1 VKVLVFGATGGT
13 GRALVEQALEQGHA
27 VTAFARDPA
36 KVRSAH
42 QNLSVAQGNML
53 DVNSVE
59 AAIQGQDAV
68 LSTLGTSLPIL
79 AIVLAAFAF
88 QILARILALHGP
100 LGLAVRV
107 GGPLLALLILT
118 RRTTVLSEGTRNIV
132 QAMEKHGVKRLIC
145 ESSLGVGDSKGRLG
159 ILYNLMLVPLLLR
172 GLFADKEAQEAIIR
186 ASALDWV
193 IVRPTS
199 LTSGPRTGVYR
210 AGMDI
215 GHWFR
220 PTSISRADVAD
231 FMLKQLTD
239 DAWLRKTPGVA
250 C

>member
-1 VKVLVFGATGGT
+1 MKVLVFGATGGT

-42 QNLSVAQGNML
+42 RNLTVAQGNML
-53 DVNSVE
+53 DANSVE
-59 AAIQGQDAV
+59 AAVQGQDAV
-68 LSTLGTSLPIL
+68 LSALGTSLPIL

-100 LGLAVRV
+100 LGLTVRI

-118 RRTTVLSEGTRNIV
+118 RRTTALSEGTRNIV
-132 QAMEKHGVKRLIC
+132 QAMEKHGVRRLIC
-145 ESSLGVGDSKGRLG
+145 ESSLGVADSKGRLG
-159 ILYNLMLVPLLLR
+159 IFYNFILVPLLLR
-172 GLFADKEAQEAIIR
+172 GLFADKAAQEEIIR

-193 IVRPTS
+193 IVRPSS
-199 LTSGPRTGVYR
+199 LTNGPRKGVYR
-210 AGMDI
+210 SGMDI

-220 PTSISRADVAD
+220 PSSISRADAAD

-239 DAWLRKTPGVA
+239 DTYLRKTPGVA
-250 C
+250 Y

>member
-1 VKVLVFGATGGT
+1 MRVLVFGATGRT
-13 GRALVEQALEQGHA
+13 GRALVEQALAQGHA

-36 KVRSAH
+36 KVRGAH

-53 DVNSVE
+53 DASSVE
-59 AAIQGQDAV
+59 AAVQGQDAV
-68 LSTLGTSLPIL
+68 LSALGTSLPIL
-79 AIVLAAFAF
+79 AIILAGFAF
-88 QILARILALHGP
+88 QVLARLLALHGP
-100 LGLAVRV
+100 LGLTVRI
-107 GGPLLALLILT
+107 GGPLLALLLLT
-118 RRTTVLSEGTRNIV
+118 RPTTVLSQGTRNIV

-159 ILYNLMLVPLLLR
+159 IFYNLILVPLLLR

-186 ASALDWV
+186 ASSLDWV

-199 LTSGPRTGVYR
+199 LTNGPHKGIYR
-210 AGMDI
+210 AGLEI

-220 PTSISRADVAD
+220 PTTISRADVAD

-239 DAWLRKTPGVA
+239 DTYLRKTPGVA
-250 C
+250 N

>member
-13 GRALVEQALEQGHA
+13 GRALVEQALEQGYA

-42 QNLSVAQGNML
+42 QNLTVAQGNML

-59 AAIQGQDAV
+59 AAVKGQEAV
-68 LSTLGTSLPIL
+68 LSALGTRLPIL
-79 AIVLAAFAF
+79 AIVLAGFAF
-88 QILARILALHGP
+88 QTVARILALHGL
-100 LGLAVRV
+100 LGLSVRI

-118 RRTTVLSEGTRNIV
+118 RRTTALSEGTRNIV
-132 QAMEKHGVKRLIC
+132 QAMEKHGVGRLIC

-159 ILYNLMLVPLLLR
+159 IFYNLILVPLLLR
-172 GLFADKEAQEAIIR
+172 NMFADKAVQEQLIK
-186 ASALDWV
+186 ASSLAWV

-199 LTSGPRTGVYR
+199 LTNGAQKGVYR
-210 AGMDI
+210 AGMDL
-215 GHWFR
+215 GHWFF
-220 PTSISRADVAD
+220 PTRISRADAAD

-239 DAWLRKTPGVA
+239 HTYLRKTPGVA
-250 C
+250 Y